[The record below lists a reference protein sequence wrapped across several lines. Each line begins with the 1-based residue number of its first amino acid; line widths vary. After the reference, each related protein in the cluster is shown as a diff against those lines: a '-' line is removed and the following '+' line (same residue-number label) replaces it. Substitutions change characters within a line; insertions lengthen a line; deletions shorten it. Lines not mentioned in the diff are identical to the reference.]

1 MQKLQSQMLMIHQL
15 LSNPQKFG
23 LDDDDIKRIK
33 ALSINDLNYLSK
45 CKVEFFTFDF
55 DKGKFQR
62 ALQVSETIK
71 TEQRMVVEYIK
82 HGASAPMMRALFG
95 HTAMEVKTLRE
106 DLGLSEKGGRPTS
119 PSKQEQMQILEA
131 WSKTY
136 MMDEREHYL
145 KVSQET
151 GISLRTIWN
160 QVNSYEAQEVVQAE
174 PLRSKHN
181 PRMKKVCNH

>member
-1 MQKLQSQMLMIHQL
+1 MFFINQL
-15 LSNPQKFG
+15 LADPQKYG
-23 LDDDDIKRIK
+23 LEAEDIKRIK
-33 ALSINDLNYLSK
+33 ALSINDLMGLSK
-45 CKVEFFTFDF
+45 CKVVFFKFDF
-55 DKGKFQR
+55 DKLKFEK

-71 TEQRMVVEYIK
+71 TEQIMVIEYIK

-95 HTAMEVKTLRE
+95 HTAMEVKILRE
-106 DLGLSEKGGRPTS
+106 DLDLSEKGGRPTT
-119 PSKQEQMQILEA
+119 PTKKEQMQILET
-131 WSKTY
+131 WSKDY

-145 KVSQET
+145 AVAKET